1 VIGKQTRATNGD
13 DRRHRPERCDEC
25 GFDYDAV
32 SAEDVAGRLRGL
44 GPAYAEAVAAVPDV
58 RRRPAPQVWSALEY
72 ACHVRDVLRL
82 QAERLDL
89 ALRLDRPTFAS
100 MGRDQL
106 PVTRRYNEQ
115 DPAVVLDE
123 LTAAAGALAATFE
136 SLDAAQLDRTGAYPW
151 GDTTVIRSMRW
162 LGRHTVHEG
171 VHHLMDIRRQA
182 R

>member
-1 VIGKQTRATNGD
+1 VISRHTRAANGD
-13 DRRHRPERCDEC
+13 DGRPEPERCGEC

-32 SAEDVAGRLRGL
+32 PAEEVAGRLRGF
-44 GPAYAEAVAAVPDV
+44 GPVFARAVAAVPDV
-58 RRRPAPQVWSALEY
+58 RERPAPEVWSALEY
-72 ACHVRDVLRL
+72 ACHVRDVFRL

-89 ALRLDRPTFAS
+89 ALRVDRPAFAS
-100 MGRDQL
+100 MGRDEL

-115 DPAVVLDE
+115 DPAMVLGE

-136 SLDAAQLDRTGAYPW
+136 SLDAAQLERTGAYPW
-151 GDTTVIRSMRW
+151 GETTVVRSMRW

-171 VHHLMDIRRQA
+171 VHHLMDIHRQV